1 MIDILLLIVALLLVA
16 ACGAFVA
23 AEFSFITVSRSSVE
37 RATEEG
43 DRGAAGVLAA
53 LRTLSTQLSGA
64 QLGIT
69 LTNLAIGFLAEP
81 VLAKWINGPLEVIG
95 VPENGVR
102 GVALTIALVISTV
115 ITMVLGELVPKNLA
129 IARPMGTAKAV
140 QRLQRGFTASTH
152 WLLQFLNG
160 TANRCLRWLNIE
172 PHEELASARTPDELL
187 SLVQRSAQEGTLE
200 RETANLLQ
208 RSLAFGNRNAADAMT
223 DRLRVDILP
232 YDATVLDV
240 FDLAITTGHSRFPI
254 AAEIRDDIGGVVHIR
269 RAIAVD
275 VERRAT
281 TLARTIMQPPLVVP
295 ELLELD
301 LLLDQLK
308 ASGLQLAVVVDEH
321 GSFVG
326 VVTLEDLIEE
336 IVGEVRD
343 EYDEIDTR
351 VQRVGESGDEW
362 LISGLLRPDE
372 VANRTRVHLPE
383 AEHEEYETVAG
394 LLTERLRRLPEVG
407 DDITVAAS
415 VNGQAVLADLLVE
428 ELDGFRID
436 RIRLRVTAI
445 EDDMDGRDS
454 RDRDRDRERDRER
467 DRDERDREERDHHED
482 ASGAPSPDEQQRDD
496 DRMSGYGG

>member
-37 RATEEG
+37 RAAEEG

-81 VLAKWINGPLEVIG
+81 VLAKWINGPLEAVG

-102 GVALTIALVISTV
+102 GIALTIALVLSTI

-140 QRLQRGFTASTH
+140 QQFQRGFTAATH
-152 WLLQFLNG
+152 GLLSVLNG
-160 TANRCLRWLNIE
+160 TANRCLHWLNIE
-172 PHEELASARTPDELL
+172 PHEELASARTADELL
-187 SLVQRSAQEGTLE
+187 SLVQRSAEQGTLQTD
-200 RETANLLQ
+200 TANLLQ
-208 RSLAFGNRNAADAMT
+208 RSLVFGNRNAEDAMT
-223 DRLRVDILP
+223 DRLRVHILP
-232 YDATVLDV
+232 HDASVLDV
-240 FDLAITTGHSRFPI
+240 FDLAIATGHSRFPI
-254 AAEIRDDIGGVVHIR
+254 AADTPDEIAGVVHIR
-269 RAIAVD
+269 RAIAVE

-281 TLARTIMQPPLVVP
+281 TPAHTIMQTPLVVP
-295 ELLELD
+295 EAVDLD
-301 LLLDQLK
+301 QLLDQLK

-321 GSFVG
+321 GSFTG

-343 EYDEIDTR
+343 EYDKVDDR

-372 VANRTRVHLPE
+372 VASLVKVNLPE

-407 DDITVAAS
+407 DTVTVTAS
-415 VNGQAVLADLLVE
+415 LDGQSVLTELLVD

-436 RIRLRVTAI
+436 RIRMRVTVVE
-445 EDDMDGRDS
+445 EDDDGR
-454 RDRDRDRERDRER
+454 E
-467 DRDERDREERDHHED
+467 H
-482 ASGAPSPDEQQRDD
+482 ARDD
-496 DRMSGYGG
+496 DRQSGFGW